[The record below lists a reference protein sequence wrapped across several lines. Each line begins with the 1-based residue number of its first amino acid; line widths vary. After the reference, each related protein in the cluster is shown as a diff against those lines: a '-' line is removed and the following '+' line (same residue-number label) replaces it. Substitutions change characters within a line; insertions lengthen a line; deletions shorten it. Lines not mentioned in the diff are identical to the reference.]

1 MTIVLL
7 GSEFREE
14 VKARTRM
21 ELVMTAAQTLVQ
33 AGGMYS
39 GGFTHLQSP
48 PFPGSPRQALGSQ
61 SRESGPSMER
71 ALRPPRHFS
80 APNLSQVLTLHL
92 SKYCW
97 RGRLV
102 FAASIYTKPA

>member
-1 MTIVLL
+1 
-7 GSEFREE
+7 
-14 VKARTRM
+14 
-21 ELVMTAAQTLVQ
+21 MTAAQTLLQ

-48 PFPGSPRQALGSQ
+48 PFPGSPRQTLPGQ

-80 APNLSQVLTLHL
+80 APNLSQVLTSHL
-92 SKYCW
+92 SKC
-97 RGRLV
+97 
-102 FAASIYTKPA
+102 